1 MDPLVIV
8 LLSSLAAARVW
19 RALMTDDIG
28 WRWRNFVWR
37 WTPLREFAQCPW
49 CFGFWICWGFV
60 ALGVFAPATVF
71 LLVAGP
77 FAANYISANL
87 NVHTGD
93 KHD

>member
-1 MDPLVIV
+1 MELVVVVIAA
-8 LLSSLAAARVW
+8 LASARVW

-28 WRWRNFVWR
+28 FRFRNLVWR
-37 WTPLREFAQCPW
+37 WPLAREFAECPW
-49 CFGFWICWGFV
+49 CFGFWICVGFV
-60 ALGVFAPATVF
+60 ALGVFAPSWVF

-77 FAANYISANL
+77 FAANYLSANL